1 MESNSVIFTESVFGL
16 SSGNTAIQI
25 TEKNTVTQEQYLNQ
39 TTESRMNYRI
49 PVVPSNQAIAKD
61 T

>member
-1 MESNSVIFTESVFGL
+1 MDTNSAIFTDSIFGL

-25 TEKNTVTQEQYLNQ
+25 SEKNTVTQEQYLNQ
-39 TTESRMNYRI
+39 TTESRMNYKI